1 MEAIFVTLI
10 DKIYHHKICLLNFQ
24 FELIFIQPHLYNPP
38 PPLKLNPSF
47 FKWEFLKMCKNPKQG
62 YIVGTYLATER
73 DSLSPGTCLCLLRS
87 NFQGSEVMALLWT
100 GNNWFRQKKR
110 PRVLKCI
117 EISCGKKT
125 HCASPVNGRNFFI
138 FFGNALPDTGKKFC
152 YGLDNAVLR
161 MHSHV
166 F

>member
-10 DKIYHHKICLLNFQ
+10 DKIYHHKICLLN
-24 FELIFIQPHLYNPP
+24 LNLSLSNLTYTTPP
-38 PPLKLNPSF
+38 SPPLKLNPSF
-47 FKWEFLKMCKNPKQG
+47 FKWKFLKMCKNHKQG

-100 GNNWFRQKKR
+100 GNNWFRRKKR

-117 EISCGKKT
+117 EISCGKK
-125 HCASPVNGRNFFI
+125 HIVQSSKWEEFFN
-138 FFGNALPDTGKKFC
+138 FFGNALPDTGKNFC
-152 YGLDNAVLR
+152 YRLDNAVLR

>member
-10 DKIYHHKICLLNFQ
+10 DKIYHHKICLLN
-24 FELIFIQPHLYNPP
+24 LNLSLSNLTYTTP

-47 FKWEFLKMCKNPKQG
+47 FKWKFLKMCKNPKQG

-100 GNNWFRQKKR
+100 GNNWFRRKKR

-117 EISCGKKT
+117 EISCGKNT
-125 HCASPVNGRNFFI
+125 LCSPVNGRNF
-138 FFGNALPDTGKKFC
+138 
-152 YGLDNAVLR
+152 
-161 MHSHV
+161 
-166 F
+166 

>member
-10 DKIYHHKICLLNFQ
+10 DKIYHHKICLLN
-24 FELIFIQPHLYNPP
+24 LNLSLSNLTYTTTPP

-47 FKWEFLKMCKNPKQG
+47 FKWKFLKMCKNHKQG

-100 GNNWFRQKKR
+100 GNNWFRRKKR

-117 EISCGKKT
+117 EISCGKK
-125 HCASPVNGRNFFI
+125 HIVQSSKREEFFI
-138 FFGNALPDTGKKFC
+138 FL
-152 YGLDNAVLR
+152 V
-161 MHSHV
+161 MHSQIQGKIFV
-166 F
+166 TD

>member
-10 DKIYHHKICLLNFQ
+10 DKIYHHKICLLN
-24 FELIFIQPHLYNPP
+24 LNLSLSNLTYTTPP
-38 PPLKLNPSF
+38 PSPQIKPIF
-47 FKWEFLKMCKNPKQG
+47 FKWKFLKMCKNHKQG

-117 EISCGKKT
+117 EISCGKNT
-125 HCASPVNGRNFFI
+125 LCSPVNGRNFFY

-152 YGLDNAVLR
+152 YRLDNAVLR